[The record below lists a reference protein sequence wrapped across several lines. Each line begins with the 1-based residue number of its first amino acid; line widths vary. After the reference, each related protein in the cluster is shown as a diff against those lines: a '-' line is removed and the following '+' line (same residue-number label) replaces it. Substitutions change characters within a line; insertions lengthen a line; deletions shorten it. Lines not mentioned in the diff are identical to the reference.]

1 MRIRLSPGER
11 VVVRTRAD
19 PARLAWPVAASV
31 VLLGLGGFALGRLS
45 TVLLPGELLAWRPVL
60 VLLAAVLL
68 LALLARLF
76 VRPFVRWLNN
86 RYVLTSMRLIHRR
99 GAARRSEHQI
109 PLSAVYQLDIS
120 QSLFQRFV
128 GSGTLLVDLGRDRMV
143 TYRNV
148 PRIHVFKD
156 YVVAAVSE
164 LPLTLMFDGVDMEI
178 DSTYAQREDPG
189 ANQEW
194 RGGGR

>member
-11 VVVRTRAD
+11 VVVRTRTD

-45 TVLLPGELLAWRPVL
+45 TALLPEALQAWRPAL
-60 VLLAAVLL
+60 VLLAAGLL

-76 VRPFVRWLNN
+76 VRPFARWLNN

-99 GAARRSEHQI
+99 GSVRRSEHQI
-109 PLSAVYQLDIS
+109 PLSAVYQLDTM

-128 GSGTLLVDLGRDRMV
+128 GSGTLLVDLGRDRVV

-148 PRIHVFKD
+148 PQVHVFKD

-178 DSTYAQREDPG
+178 DSDYARREEPG

-194 RGGGR
+194 RGGR